1 MADPHGCI
9 FALRFRKDYRQ
20 CAALLDFVQMKVLLF
35 SNFIETFCCSF
46 FIFSYFCKK
55 KRGMKEKVIYLLLII
70 MILTSCAGNR
80 KYDDLMQRADSIMNV
95 NDDSA
100 KVAIRMF
107 DGVKSQLPEFS
118 KAQKMRYELL
128 RHKAMN
134 KAYISFT
141 SDSKMK
147 EVVDYYDRHGSAN
160 ERMLA
165 NYVLGCVYRD
175 MHEVPLALEYYNKA
189 AEQADTTAADCD
201 YGTLYRVYS
210 QMGFLFSKQYL
221 PYQLLD
227 AFGKAEKY
235 AYLAKD
241 TLNAIINYQNKG
253 DAYDYL
259 GKKDSVVA
267 INLRSA
273 NMFKRIGDNYNAA
286 IALGCNYS
294 YYIEK
299 QDSVNAKK
307 AFEAY
312 FSTGYEGNSNYG
324 DAKAFLLCEKG
335 RYYMFVSRL
344 DSAFSCLNQ
353 SLKLSKSYSNKA
365 AATKVLAQ
373 YYARVNKPVLAMKY
387 ALKSSEYNDSDL
399 LAVRESQLQQIQ
411 AMYNYGRNQ
420 EIARKA
426 ELKAERITMLVY
438 VLIAGGVVIF
448 LLLTYLYL
456 KQLKKKKEK
465 ILVTKHLYDD
475 SLLKLRQKQEEL
487 ELLRTVNDRK
497 IADVIKEK
505 EQTINKLKED
515 LKDIRDKY
523 SNSSLSDVDI
533 LLKESSIYKRIKY
546 LELHPK
552 ETMREND
559 WIELEETIEQLI
571 PSFIPLLKNRLNVM
585 AYRICLLVKLE
596 ISTSSIAIL
605 LGLSSSAI
613 SKYRKVMLEKL
624 CGRSGKPKDFDEY
637 IRQIE

>member
-1 MADPHGCI
+1 
-9 FALRFRKDYRQ
+9 
-20 CAALLDFVQMKVLLF
+20 
-35 SNFIETFCCSF
+35 
-46 FIFSYFCKK
+46 
-55 KRGMKEKVIYLLLII
+55 MKEKVIYLLLILL
-70 MILTSCAGNR
+70 ILTSCAGNR

-100 KVAIRMF
+100 KVAIRML

-189 AEQADTTAADCD
+189 TEQADTTAADCD

-259 GKKDSVVA
+259 GRKDSVVA

-335 RYYMFVSRL
+335 RYYMFISRL

-411 AMYNYGRNQ
+411 SMYNYGRNQ

-448 LLLTYLYL
+448 LLLTHLYL

-505 EQTINKLKED
+505 EQTINKLEDD

-552 ETMREND
+552 EIMREND

-571 PSFIPLLKNRLNVM
+571 PSFIPLLKNRLNVI

-613 SKYRKVMLEKL
+613 SKYRKIMLEKL

>member
-1 MADPHGCI
+1 
-9 FALRFRKDYRQ
+9 
-20 CAALLDFVQMKVLLF
+20 
-35 SNFIETFCCSF
+35 
-46 FIFSYFCKK
+46 
-55 KRGMKEKVIYLLLII
+55 MKEKVICLLFII
-70 MILTSCAGNR
+70 MLLASCAGNR

-100 KVAIRMF
+100 KVAIRML

-189 AEQADTTAADCD
+189 TEQADTTAADCD

-259 GKKDSVVA
+259 GRKDSVVA

-335 RYYMFVSRL
+335 RYYMFISRL

-448 LLLTYLYL
+448 LLLTHLYL

-505 EQTINKLKED
+505 EQTINKLEDD

-552 ETMREND
+552 EIMREND

>member
-1 MADPHGCI
+1 
-9 FALRFRKDYRQ
+9 
-20 CAALLDFVQMKVLLF
+20 
-35 SNFIETFCCSF
+35 
-46 FIFSYFCKK
+46 
-55 KRGMKEKVIYLLLII
+55 MKEKVIFLLFII
-70 MILTSCAGNR
+70 MLLASCAGNR

-100 KVAIRMF
+100 KVAIRML
-107 DGVKSQLPEFS
+107 DGVKSQLLEFS

-175 MHEVPLALEYYNKA
+175 MYEVPMALEYYNKA

-259 GKKDSVVA
+259 GRKDSVVA

-335 RYYMFVSRL
+335 RYYMFISRL

-448 LLLTYLYL
+448 LLLTHLYL

-571 PSFIPLLKNRLNVM
+571 PSFIPLLKNRLNVI

-613 SKYRKVMLEKL
+613 SKYRKIMLEKL

>member
-1 MADPHGCI
+1 
-9 FALRFRKDYRQ
+9 
-20 CAALLDFVQMKVLLF
+20 
-35 SNFIETFCCSF
+35 
-46 FIFSYFCKK
+46 
-55 KRGMKEKVIYLLLII
+55 MKEKVIFLLLII
-70 MILTSCAGNR
+70 MLLASCAGNR

-100 KVAIRMF
+100 KVAIRML

-189 AEQADTTAADCD
+189 TEQADTTAADCD

-259 GKKDSVVA
+259 GRKDSVVA

-335 RYYMFVSRL
+335 RYYMFISRL

-448 LLLTYLYL
+448 LLLTHLYL

>member
-1 MADPHGCI
+1 M
-9 FALRFRKDYRQ
+9 
-20 CAALLDFVQMKVLLF
+20 LLA
-35 SNFIETFCCSF
+35 
-46 FIFSYFCKK
+46 
-55 KRGMKEKVIYLLLII
+55 
-70 MILTSCAGNR
+70 SCAGNR

-100 KVAIRMF
+100 KVAIRML
-107 DGVKSQLPEFS
+107 DGVKSQLPEFTQ
-118 KAQKMRYELL
+118 AQKMRYELL

-134 KAYISFT
+134 KACITFT
-141 SDSKMK
+141 SDSVMK
-147 EVVDYYDRHGSAN
+147 EVVDYYEDHGSAN
-160 ERMLA
+160 QRMLA

-189 AEQADTTAADCD
+189 TEQADTTAADCD

-241 TLNAIINYQNKG
+241 TLNAIINYQNRES
-253 DAYDYL
+253 AYYYL
-259 GKKDSVVA
+259 GNKDSVIA
-267 INLRSA
+267 INLRAS
-273 NMFKRIGDNYNAA
+273 NMFKQIGDNNNAA

-299 QDSVNAKK
+299 QDSVKAKK

-465 ILVTKHLYDD
+465 IIVTKHLYDD

-505 EQTINKLKED
+505 EQTINKLEDD

-552 ETMREND
+552 EIMREND

-585 AYRICLLVKLE
+585 AYRICLLVKLD

>member
-1 MADPHGCI
+1 
-9 FALRFRKDYRQ
+9 
-20 CAALLDFVQMKVLLF
+20 
-35 SNFIETFCCSF
+35 
-46 FIFSYFCKK
+46 
-55 KRGMKEKVIYLLLII
+55 MKEKVIYLLLII

-80 KYDDLMQRADSIMNV
+80 KYDDLMQRADSIMSV

-100 KVAIRMF
+100 KVAIRML

-505 EQTINKLKED
+505 EQTINKLEDD

-552 ETMREND
+552 EIMREND

-624 CGRSGKPKDFDEY
+624 CDRSGKPKDFDEY

>member
-1 MADPHGCI
+1 
-9 FALRFRKDYRQ
+9 
-20 CAALLDFVQMKVLLF
+20 
-35 SNFIETFCCSF
+35 
-46 FIFSYFCKK
+46 
-55 KRGMKEKVIYLLLII
+55 MKEKVLYLLLII
-70 MILTSCAGNR
+70 MLLASCAGNR

-100 KVAIRMF
+100 KVAIRML
-107 DGVKSQLPEFS
+107 DVVKSQLPEFS
-118 KAQKMRYELL
+118 QAQKMRYELL

-134 KAYISFT
+134 KACITFT
-141 SDSKMK
+141 SDSVMK
-147 EVVDYYDRHGSAN
+147 EVVDYYDNYGSAN

-175 MHEVPLALEYYNKA
+175 MNEAPLALEYYNKA
-189 AEQADTTAADCD
+189 TEQADTTAADCN

-241 TLNAIINYQNKG
+241 TLNAIINYQNRES
-253 DAYDYL
+253 AYYYL
-259 GKKDSVVA
+259 GNKDSVIA
-267 INLRSA
+267 INLRAS
-273 NMFKRIGDNYNAA
+273 NMFKQIGDNNNAA
-286 IALGCNYS
+286 IALGCNYN

-344 DSAFSCLNQ
+344 DSAFSCLNK

-448 LLLTYLYL
+448 LLLTHLYR

-505 EQTINKLKED
+505 ELTINKLEDD

-552 ETMREND
+552 EIMREND

>member
-1 MADPHGCI
+1 
-9 FALRFRKDYRQ
+9 
-20 CAALLDFVQMKVLLF
+20 
-35 SNFIETFCCSF
+35 
-46 FIFSYFCKK
+46 
-55 KRGMKEKVIYLLLII
+55 MKEKVIFLLFII
-70 MILTSCAGNR
+70 MLLASCAGNR

-100 KVAIRMF
+100 KVAIRML
-107 DGVKSQLPEFS
+107 DGVKSQLLEFS

-189 AEQADTTAADCD
+189 TEQADTTAADCD

-259 GKKDSVVA
+259 GRKDSVVA

-335 RYYMFVSRL
+335 RYYMFISQL

-448 LLLTYLYL
+448 LLLTHLYL

-475 SLLKLRQKQEEL
+475 SQLKLRQKQEEL

-505 EQTINKLKED
+505 EQTINKLEDD

-552 ETMREND
+552 EIMREND

>member
-1 MADPHGCI
+1 
-9 FALRFRKDYRQ
+9 
-20 CAALLDFVQMKVLLF
+20 
-35 SNFIETFCCSF
+35 
-46 FIFSYFCKK
+46 
-55 KRGMKEKVIYLLLII
+55 MKEKVIYLLLIL
-70 MILTSCAGNR
+70 MILASCAGNR

-100 KVAIRMF
+100 KVAIRML
-107 DGVKSQLPEFS
+107 DGVKSQLPEFTQ
-118 KAQKMRYELL
+118 AQKMRYELL

-505 EQTINKLKED
+505 EQTINKLEDD
-515 LKDIRDKY
+515 LKDIREKY

>member
-1 MADPHGCI
+1 
-9 FALRFRKDYRQ
+9 
-20 CAALLDFVQMKVLLF
+20 
-35 SNFIETFCCSF
+35 
-46 FIFSYFCKK
+46 
-55 KRGMKEKVIYLLLII
+55 MKEKVIFLLLII
-70 MILTSCAGNR
+70 MLLASCAGNR

-100 KVAIRMF
+100 KVAIRML
-107 DGVKSQLPEFS
+107 DGVESQLPEFS

-141 SDSKMK
+141 SDSIMK
-147 EVVDYYDRHGSAN
+147 EIVDYYDRHGSAN

-221 PYQLLD
+221 SYQLLD
-227 AFGKAEKY
+227 AFDKAEKY

-448 LLLTYLYL
+448 LLLTHLYL

-505 EQTINKLKED
+505 EQMINKLEDD

-552 ETMREND
+552 EIMREND

-571 PSFIPLLKNRLNVM
+571 PSFIPLLKNRLNVIG
-585 AYRICLLVKLE
+585 YRICLLVKLE

-613 SKYRKVMLEKL
+613 SKNRKVMLEKL

>member
-1 MADPHGCI
+1 
-9 FALRFRKDYRQ
+9 
-20 CAALLDFVQMKVLLF
+20 
-35 SNFIETFCCSF
+35 
-46 FIFSYFCKK
+46 
-55 KRGMKEKVIYLLLII
+55 MKEKVIFLLLII

-80 KYDDLMQRADSIMNV
+80 KYDDLMQRADSIMDV
-95 NDDSA
+95 DDDSA
-100 KVAIRMF
+100 KVAIRIL
-107 DGVKSQLPEFS
+107 DGVKPQLLEFS

-141 SDSKMK
+141 SDSIMK

-189 AEQADTTAADCD
+189 EEQADTTVADCD

-210 QMGFLFSKQYL
+210 QMGFLFDKQYL
-221 PYQLLD
+221 PYQELE
-227 AFGKAEKY
+227 AFGKAVRY

-241 TLNAIINYQNKG
+241 TLNAIINYQNRG
-253 DAYDYL
+253 IAYDYL
-259 GKKDSVVA
+259 GNKDSVIA
-267 INLRSA
+267 INLHA
-273 NMFKRIGDNYNAA
+273 AEMYKRIRNNEAAA

-294 YYIEK
+294 YYIDK
-299 QDSVNAKK
+299 GDSVNARK
-307 AFEAY
+307 AFESY
-312 FSTGYEGNSNYG
+312 TSTRYEGNSNYG

-335 RYYMFVSRL
+335 TYYMFVSRL

-387 ALKSSEYNDSDL
+387 ALKTSEYNDSDF

-426 ELKAERITMLVY
+426 ELKVERITMLVY

-448 LLLTYLYL
+448 LLLTNLYL
-456 KQLKKKKEK
+456 RQLKKKKEK
-465 ILVTKHLYDD
+465 IVVTKQLYDD

-533 LLKESSIYKRIKY
+533 LLKESSIYRRIKY

>member
-1 MADPHGCI
+1 
-9 FALRFRKDYRQ
+9 
-20 CAALLDFVQMKVLLF
+20 
-35 SNFIETFCCSF
+35 
-46 FIFSYFCKK
+46 
-55 KRGMKEKVIYLLLII
+55 MKEKVIYLLLILL
-70 MILTSCAGNR
+70 ILTSCAGNR
-80 KYDDLMQRADSIMNV
+80 KYDDLMQRADSTMNV

-100 KVAIRMF
+100 KVAIRML
-107 DGVKSQLPEFS
+107 DGVKSQLPEFT
-118 KAQKMRYELL
+118 KKQRMRYELL

-134 KAYISFT
+134 KACITFT
-141 SDSKMK
+141 SDSVMK
-147 EVVDYYDRHGSAN
+147 EVVDYYDHHGSAN
-160 ERMLA
+160 QRMLA

-175 MHEVPLALEYYNKA
+175 MHEAPMALEYYNKA
-189 AEQADTTAADCD
+189 TEQADTTAADCD

-210 QMGFLFSKQYL
+210 QMGILFDKQYL

-335 RYYMFVSRL
+335 RYYMFISRI

-387 ALKSSEYNDSDL
+387 ALKTSEYNDSDL
-399 LAVRESQLQQIQ
+399 LALRESQLQQIQ

-426 ELKAERITMLVY
+426 ELKAARITMLVY

-448 LLLTYLYL
+448 LLLTNLYL
-456 KQLKKKKEK
+456 RQLKKKKEK
-465 ILVTKHLYDD
+465 IVVTKQLYDD

-505 EQTINKLKED
+505 EQMINKLKDD

-552 ETMREND
+552 EIMREND

-624 CGRSGKPKDFDEY
+624 CGRLGKPKDFDEY

>member
-1 MADPHGCI
+1 M
-9 FALRFRKDYRQ
+9 
-20 CAALLDFVQMKVLLF
+20 LLA
-35 SNFIETFCCSF
+35 
-46 FIFSYFCKK
+46 
-55 KRGMKEKVIYLLLII
+55 
-70 MILTSCAGNR
+70 SCAGNR

-100 KVAIRMF
+100 KVAIRML
-107 DGVKSQLPEFS
+107 DGVESQLPEFS
-118 KAQKMRYELL
+118 KAQKMRYDLL

-141 SDSKMK
+141 SDSIMK
-147 EVVDYYDRHGSAN
+147 EIVDYYDRHGSAN

-221 PYQLLD
+221 SYQLLD
-227 AFGKAEKY
+227 AFDKAEKY

-448 LLLTYLYL
+448 LLLTHLYL

-505 EQTINKLKED
+505 EQTIKKLEDD

-571 PSFIPLLKNRLNVM
+571 PSFIPLLKNRLNVI

>member
-1 MADPHGCI
+1 M
-9 FALRFRKDYRQ
+9 
-20 CAALLDFVQMKVLLF
+20 LLA
-35 SNFIETFCCSF
+35 
-46 FIFSYFCKK
+46 
-55 KRGMKEKVIYLLLII
+55 
-70 MILTSCAGNR
+70 SCAGNR

-100 KVAIRMF
+100 KVAIRML
-107 DGVKSQLPEFS
+107 DGVKSQLPEFTQ
-118 KAQKMRYELL
+118 AQKMRYELL

-134 KAYISFT
+134 KACITFT
-141 SDSKMK
+141 SDSVMK
-147 EVVDYYDRHGSAN
+147 EVVDYYDNHGSAN

-189 AEQADTTAADCD
+189 TEQADTTAADCD

-227 AFGKAEKY
+227 AFDKAEKY

-335 RYYMFVSRL
+335 TYYMFVSRL

-448 LLLTYLYL
+448 LLLTHLYL

-505 EQTINKLKED
+505 EQTINKLEDD

-552 ETMREND
+552 EIMREND

>member
-1 MADPHGCI
+1 
-9 FALRFRKDYRQ
+9 
-20 CAALLDFVQMKVLLF
+20 
-35 SNFIETFCCSF
+35 
-46 FIFSYFCKK
+46 
-55 KRGMKEKVIYLLLII
+55 MKEKVIFLLFII
-70 MILTSCAGNR
+70 MLLASCAGNR

-100 KVAIRMF
+100 KVAIRML
-107 DGVKSQLPEFS
+107 DGVESQLPEFS

-189 AEQADTTAADCD
+189 TEQADTTAADCD

-227 AFGKAEKY
+227 AFDKAEKY

-335 RYYMFVSRL
+335 RYYMFISRL

-448 LLLTYLYL
+448 LLLTHLYL

-505 EQTINKLKED
+505 EQTINKLEDD

-552 ETMREND
+552 EIMREND